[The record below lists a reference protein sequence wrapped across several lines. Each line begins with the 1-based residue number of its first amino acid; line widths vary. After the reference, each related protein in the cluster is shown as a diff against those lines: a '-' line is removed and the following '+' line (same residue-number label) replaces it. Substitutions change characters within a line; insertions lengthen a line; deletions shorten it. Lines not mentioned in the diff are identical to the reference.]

1 MKHIRTY
8 LSHLSESISVQ
19 EAARDMDAIQTILD
33 GKRDL
38 GYIAITTQK
47 IIDPRSSIS
56 ALGLAINNGLNLI
69 PLRGREEGVAFI
81 VWKEDAEAAQKL
93 AQFAESKG
101 GYLRDDSPEE
111 AQFIGRALNYN
122 EDEITQYVNRNYG
135 K

>member
-19 EAARDMDAIQTILD
+19 EAASDIDAVQTILD

-69 PLRGREEGVAFI
+69 PLRGREEGVAFV
-81 VWKEDAEAAQKL
+81 VWKEDAETAQKL